1 MITLGNQAKYFEW
14 LSASEMHQVT
24 LNWYSELNFIKEEQF
39 FFDDLIKSY
48 THQLIN
54 SNHFEASKLMVEKLD
69 WFQKDTELLIEIV
82 KTHRNSLQILVD
94 GINQLDKEAAYKKEH
109 KLLVDKLASFK
120 ESYALFKK
128 SFFDFI
134 KNIIKEDKQNRLL
147 NK

>member
-1 MITLGNQAKYFEW
+1 
-14 LSASEMHQVT
+14 
-24 LNWYSELNFIKEEQF
+24 
-39 FFDDLIKSY
+39 
-48 THQLIN
+48 
-54 SNHFEASKLMVEKLD
+54 MVEKLD

>member
-1 MITLGNQAKYFEW
+1 MITLGNQTKYFEW

-24 LNWYSELNFIKEEQF
+24 LNWYSELNFIKDEQF

-48 THQLIN
+48 TLQLIN
-54 SNHFEASKLMVEKLD
+54 SNHFEGSKLMVEKLD
-69 WFQKDTELLIEIV
+69 RFQKETDLLIEIV

-109 KLLVDKLASFK
+109 KELVVKLAKFK
-120 ESYALFKK
+120 ESYSEFKILF
-128 SFFDFI
+128 FELI
-134 KNIIKEDKQNRLL
+134 KNIIKENKQNRLL